1 MRLEGKTA
9 LVTGGSRG
17 LGKTMSLALAKEGAT
32 VIVNYVHSEEAAK
45 QVVEEIE
52 AQRGK
57 AFAIQADVTDE
68 DSVKFLIQ
76 EIYHLSG
83 NNVDVLVNNATGPQ
97 PELSIEQSTWQDY
110 EDQLLYFVKA
120 PLLLLK
126 EVLPAMKEKGRGSII
141 NIGSEVVQTGNAHF
155 SNYVTAKSAML
166 GMTRSWASELGS
178 FGIRVNLVNPG
189 FTPVERHQH
198 VAADAI
204 EEYRKQV
211 PLQRM
216 GTPEDIA
223 NAVVYLA
230 SEESSFVTGQSLSIN
245 GGHTFSI

>member
-1 MRLEGKTA
+1 
-9 LVTGGSRG
+9 
-17 LGKTMSLALAKEGAT
+17 
-32 VIVNYVHSEEAAK
+32 
-45 QVVEEIE
+45 
-52 AQRGK
+52 
-57 AFAIQADVTDE
+57 
-68 DSVKFLIQ
+68 
-76 EIYHLSG
+76 
-83 NNVDVLVNNATGPQ
+83 VNNATGPQ

-166 GMTRSWASELGS
+166 GMTRSWASELGP